1 MAEART
7 ANTANQVLTKA
18 IAAGVPL
25 ADLVAARA
33 RDVALGVLG
42 DCGTDVE
49 VLVFDRKG
57 GLEGRAGFA
66 AGGARVLILGGTA
79 EAAALARGLSGVG
92 VITSLAG
99 RTRAPAALPGEV
111 RVGGFGGADGLA
123 AYLEERGITAVVD
136 ATHPFAATISR
147 HAEAACRQ
155 RPTAR
160 LMLARPAWE
169 MLPGDRWIEVD
180 DMAAAVE
187 AIPAGARVFLTV
199 GRQELAP
206 FAARTDAWMLARVID
221 PPEEPLPGIT
231 LVTGRGPFDLAAERA
246 LLVEH
251 GITVIVAKN
260 SGGDASY
267 PKLIAARELNIPV
280 IMVRRPAPPPGDS
293 VGTVEEALEWLK
305 RR

>member
-1 MAEART
+1 
-7 ANTANQVLTKA
+7 VLTKA

-25 ADLVAARA
+25 ADLVAVRA
-33 RDVALGVLG
+33 RTVALGVLG

-57 GLEGRAGFA
+57 GLEGRAGFVA
-66 AGGARVLILGGTA
+66 EACVLILGGTA

-111 RVGGFGGADGLA
+111 RIGGFGGADGLA
-123 AYLEERGITAVVD
+123 AYLEERGVMAVVD

-169 MLPGDRWIEVD
+169 MLPGDRWVEVD

-206 FAARTDAWMLARVID
+206 FAVRTDAWMLARVID

-251 GITVIVAKN
+251 GITAIVAKN

-267 PKLIAARELNIPV
+267 PKLTAARELNIPV

>member
-1 MAEART
+1 
-7 ANTANQVLTKA
+7 
-18 IAAGVPL
+18 
-25 ADLVAARA
+25 
-33 RDVALGVLG
+33 
-42 DCGTDVE
+42 
-49 VLVFDRKG
+49 
-57 GLEGRAGFA
+57 
-66 AGGARVLILGGTA
+66 VLILGGTA

-99 RTRAPAALPGEV
+99 RTRSPAALPGEV

-123 AYLEERGITAVVD
+123 VYLKERGITAVVD

-169 MLPGDRWIEVD
+169 MRPGDRWIEVD
-180 DMAAAVE
+180 DMAAAVG
-187 AIPAGARVFLTV
+187 AIPEGARVFLTV

-206 FAARTDAWMLARVID
+206 FAVRTDVWMLARVID
-221 PPEEPLPGIT
+221 PPDEPLPGIT
-231 LVTGRGPFDLAAERA
+231 FVKGRGPFDLAAERG

-251 GITVIVAKN
+251 GITMIVAKN
-260 SGGDASY
+260 SGGEASY

>member
-1 MAEART
+1 M
-7 ANTANQVLTKA
+7 LTKA

-33 RDVALGVLG
+33 RAVALGVLG

-66 AGGARVLILGGTA
+66 AENRVLILGGTA

-169 MLPGDRWIEVD
+169 WLPGDRWIEVD

-221 PPEEPLPGIT
+221 PPDEPIPGIT

-246 LLVEH
+246 CWW
-251 GITVIVAKN
+251 
-260 SGGDASY
+260 S
-267 PKLIAARELNIPV
+267 
-280 IMVRRPAPPPGDS
+280 M
-293 VGTVEEALEWLK
+293 ALP
-305 RR
+305 